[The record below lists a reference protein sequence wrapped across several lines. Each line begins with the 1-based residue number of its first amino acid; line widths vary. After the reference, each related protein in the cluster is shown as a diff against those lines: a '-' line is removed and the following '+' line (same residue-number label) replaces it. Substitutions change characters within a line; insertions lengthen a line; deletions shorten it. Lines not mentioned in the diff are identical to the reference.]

1 MRLFQINSFCKNF
14 FNNAC
19 ISPKTEY
26 NYESFSL
33 IIAEGGQMDKSSA
46 VPEAEVSKRNFV
58 MLDQN
63 KRLYSDALFLHGDEV
78 FIQHRGEQY
87 RLRRTRNGKLILTK

>member
-1 MRLFQINSFCKNF
+1 
-14 FNNAC
+14 
-19 ISPKTEY
+19 
-26 NYESFSL
+26 
-33 IIAEGGQMDKSSA
+33 MDKSSA